1 MWLSYPSS
9 LHRPFG
15 GSEMS
20 ASAALAAVAGE
31 DPASSARISDGV
43 RAALFRC
50 GGRACRVTGAR
61 LMPRAADLGCAEVG
75 TTLSSPSYVYVS
87 VARAGPSAGAVLPTA
102 MPVGHFA
109 VAAPSKIFAR
119 PSNQFFRIGN
129 SRCVRLRQ
137 TPVAASMLGVMGGA
151 NLEIFGPNSL
161 DGFFQLV
168 AATAGCLIRRPQ
180 S

>member
-1 MWLSYPSS
+1 
-9 LHRPFG
+9 
-15 GSEMS
+15 MS

-61 LMPRAADLGCAEVG
+61 LTPRAADLGCAEVG

-102 MPVGHFA
+102 LLVGHFA
-109 VAAPSKIFAR
+109 VAANS
-119 PSNQFFRIGN
+119 GN
-129 SRCVRLRQ
+129 
-137 TPVAASMLGVMGGA
+137 
-151 NLEIFGPNSL
+151 
-161 DGFFQLV
+161 
-168 AATAGCLIRRPQ
+168 
-180 S
+180 